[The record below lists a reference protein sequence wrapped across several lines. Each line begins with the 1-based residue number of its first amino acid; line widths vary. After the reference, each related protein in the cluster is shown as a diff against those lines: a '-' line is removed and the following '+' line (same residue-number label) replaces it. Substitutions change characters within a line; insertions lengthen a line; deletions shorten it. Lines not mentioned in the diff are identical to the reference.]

1 MCKKIILIIFSLIS
15 LSVFTRAN
23 ETKIEAFRAPFY
35 LNQSV
40 LACGELSEIKHF
52 KNRHYL
58 NLDAP
63 FPKQT
68 LTLLI
73 WNNHYPQFEER
84 FGTLDQYLN
93 RRFCALGV
101 IEQYNDQLQIKLSN
115 PHFLRLMTP

>member
-1 MCKKIILIIFSLIS
+1 MYKKITFIILSLLC
-15 LSVFTRAN
+15 LSAIASAN
-23 ETKIEAFRAPFY
+23 ETKIEAFKAPFY

-40 LACGELSEIKHF
+40 LACGKLAEIKHF

-73 WNNHYPQFEER
+73 WDNHYPQFEEKL
-84 FGTLDQYLN
+84 GKLDQYLN